1 MSEELYTPTPS
12 PTKYNQFDSTEKV
25 IKSDSEQFMDQVIR
39 DCQLTQTDLE
49 KLEAARING
58 KNIMH
63 LEPAD
68 IKQIGLELG
77 PAR

>member
-1 MSEELYTPTPS
+1 
-12 PTKYNQFDSTEKV
+12 
-25 IKSDSEQFMDQVIR
+25 MDQVIR

-58 KNIMH
+58 INIMY

>member
-1 MSEELYTPTPS
+1 
-12 PTKYNQFDSTEKV
+12 
-25 IKSDSEQFMDQVIR
+25 MDQVIR